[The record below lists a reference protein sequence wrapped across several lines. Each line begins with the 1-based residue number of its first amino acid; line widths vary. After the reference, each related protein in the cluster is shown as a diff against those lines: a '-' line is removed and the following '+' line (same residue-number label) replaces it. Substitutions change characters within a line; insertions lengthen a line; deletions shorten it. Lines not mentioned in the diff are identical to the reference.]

1 MHRIRS
7 IPSKTTEKSDAPPNL
22 GGPLFSHLCRI
33 YNRENPGTP
42 TVLDR
47 IRSCRAIAV
56 CPEFVAVVTIR
67 QNRVNDFCLDYL
79 NTAIFDNIL
88 TRRPIIYKSW
98 SSTVTFKFKDK
109 TAMTTHPTPLSSQSV
124 YALSSL
130 TEIFTAAL
138 ERKQDSVNDFNRKN
152 PDASW
157 AAHWPQG
164 NCKAE
169 TMVVEWLKAQAQSGA
184 TQIITKDPISSADSH
199 CKNSLYLQ
207 IMSQRAHAA

>member
-1 MHRIRS
+1 
-7 IPSKTTEKSDAPPNL
+7 
-22 GGPLFSHLCRI
+22 
-33 YNRENPGTP
+33 
-42 TVLDR
+42 
-47 IRSCRAIAV
+47 
-56 CPEFVAVVTIR
+56 
-67 QNRVNDFCLDYL
+67 
-79 NTAIFDNIL
+79 
-88 TRRPIIYKSW
+88 
-98 SSTVTFKFKDK
+98 
-109 TAMTTHPTPLSSQSV
+109 MTTHPTPLSSQSV